1 MTTGYVST
9 TALSVSHF
17 FSSLSI
23 SHMTISFVLES
34 MQKKKVAGDQGPI
47 PFGVRLSSVSSVFF
61 LLSSPSISLF
71 SLLSSSSLLLPSF
84 LASFFQHLFFS
95 HTHTQYSILNTQYSN
110 NKQYLSLF
118 FIPDHQTAMSHQRSQ
133 STSSI
138 LNEHSNNAF
147 SPSSYTNN
155 NTTKTAPLSISLPRQ
170 RSMSTS
176 FGLPGCPP
184 PSSSSAAP
192 TSPVATFSASSS
204 INPNPFLNPIIS
216 PSSAQSSGGGGSV
229 GSNATPSSTL
239 ASLSSSIPSS
249 LNRRFSA
256 NFTNP
261 LTTPAHMA
269 TSPTSIVCISFACLS
284 ICLEDRHLNLW
295 KVFFVSCPTQKRG

>member
-1 MTTGYVST
+1 MV
-9 TALSVSHF
+9 
-17 FSSLSI
+17 
-23 SHMTISFVLES
+23 
-34 MQKKKVAGDQGPI
+34 PI
-47 PFGVRLSSVSSVFF
+47 PILW
-61 LLSSPSISLF
+61 SL
-71 SLLSSSSLLLPSF
+71 
-84 LASFFQHLFFS
+84 AKS
-95 HTHTQYSILNTQYSN
+95 HAYDDR
-110 NKQYLSLF
+110 QYLSLHF
-118 FIPDHQTAMSHQRSQ
+118 VPHYQTAMSHQRSQ

-138 LNEHSNNAF
+138 LNEHNN
-147 SPSSYTNN
+147 PSSYTNN

-176 FGLPGCPP
+176 FGFSGPT

-216 PSSAQSSGGGGSV
+216 PSSGSSSGGGGGS

-261 LTTPAHMA
+261 LTTTANMA
-269 TSPTSIVCISFACLS
+269 TSPTSIDDRGRRPSLFGSSPPLSRHHTDIHEPTFTTNTTMHPHDSTDTGGGGGGGIGGLFRKFSVSGRSGMHQLDRNEPGPASSHDILNTHQGPPAPKAHIKAVDALKPPPQKDQISRS
-284 ICLEDRHLNLW
+284 SSPMRSMILNGQMLD
-295 KVFFVSCPTQKRG
+295 